1 MECRTCENYI
11 KSLKDQIKEL
21 SDDKMYLK
29 RQNQQLIQLMNN
41 QKVEHTITTP
51 LTDVLHLKNNDIT
64 DQELCRLMESEP
76 PPAYSN
82 IAALLVKYTKDDEIL
97 FDKKHGTF
105 TYYENNE
112 THTMSYTQFLPKIL
126 SYVYPR
132 LKNLVAKK
140 CDELALKINKRLFA
154 MDSVENEQRIDTFRV
169 QNMNLFTG
177 YGLDV
182 GRLYQKYKVL
192 YV

>member
-1 MECRTCENYI
+1 M
-11 KSLKDQIKEL
+11 
-21 SDDKMYLK
+21 
-29 RQNQQLIQLMNN
+29 
-41 QKVEHTITTP
+41 
-51 LTDVLHLKNNDIT
+51 
-64 DQELCRLMESEP
+64 
-76 PPAYSN
+76 
-82 IAALLVKYTKDDEIL
+82 
-97 FDKKHGTF
+97 
-105 TYYENNE
+105 
-112 THTMSYTQFLPKIL
+112 
-126 SYVYPR
+126 
-132 LKNLVAKK
+132 KNLVAKK

>member
-82 IAALLVKYTKDDEIL
+82 IAVLLVRYTKDDAIL
-97 FDKKHGTF
+97 FDKRHNTF
-105 TYYENNE
+105 TFYENNE

-126 SYVYPR
+126 SYIHPR
-132 LKNLVAKK
+132 LKVLVSKK
-140 CDELALKINKRLFA
+140 CDELAQKIDRRLFS